1 VSFLNSTTRIR
12 PDPTRHTDRAG
23 LRQVRGLC
31 LVVDL
36 SAQFRH
42 VRTLSVGVVWSDRRQ
57 NPWNLE
63 TTRPTTKSGRARLVE
78 IGHNGTQFY
87 DSVVRTSIHLLYVV
101 WRLVPYHCRFPVPR
115 FVSRCLKTVLLVF
128 SAMRQKMRHLHI
140 FCQRKRRTINFRC
153 CRLTDTVVTVRFA
166 PGRGNRNGALTF
178 KISLW

>member
-1 VSFLNSTTRIR
+1 MSFLNSTTRIR

-63 TTRPTTKSGRARLVE
+63 TTRPTTKSGRARIVE

-87 DSVVRTSIHLLYVV
+87 DSVVRMSIHLLYVV

-115 FVSRCLKTVLLVF
+115 FVSRCLKNCASCVF
-128 SAMRQKMRHLHI
+128 CYATKDATFAHMPAKE
-140 FCQRKRRTINFRC
+140 TINFRC